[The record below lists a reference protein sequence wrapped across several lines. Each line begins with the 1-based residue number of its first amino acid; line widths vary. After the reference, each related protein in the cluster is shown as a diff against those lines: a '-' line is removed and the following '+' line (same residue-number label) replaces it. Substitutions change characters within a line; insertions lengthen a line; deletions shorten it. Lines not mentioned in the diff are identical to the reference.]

1 MRGLLVLSRFAR
13 ERTDNVPPL
22 LENLEMELLE
32 SSHIIAVE
40 RHNTG
45 IVIQFADGTC
55 FFYSQEMLQKM
66 QPEAEALDE
75 SKVAW

>member
-1 MRGLLVLSRFAR
+1 MVSQSRQGLR
-13 ERTDNVPPL
+13 ENEQTESSPL
-22 LENLEMELLE
+22 LENLEMDSLE

-45 IVIQFADGTC
+45 IVIQFADGNC

-75 SKVAW
+75 SNVAW

>member
-1 MRGLLVLSRFAR
+1 M
-13 ERTDNVPPL
+13 
-22 LENLEMELLE
+22 LENLQMELLE

-45 IVIQFADGTC
+45 IVIQFADGNC

-75 SKVAW
+75 SNVAW

>member
-1 MRGLLVLSRFAR
+1 
-13 ERTDNVPPL
+13 
-22 LENLEMELLE
+22 MELLE

-45 IVIQFADGTC
+45 IVIQFADGSC

-66 QPEAEALDE
+66 QSEAEALDE
-75 SKVAW
+75 SYVAW